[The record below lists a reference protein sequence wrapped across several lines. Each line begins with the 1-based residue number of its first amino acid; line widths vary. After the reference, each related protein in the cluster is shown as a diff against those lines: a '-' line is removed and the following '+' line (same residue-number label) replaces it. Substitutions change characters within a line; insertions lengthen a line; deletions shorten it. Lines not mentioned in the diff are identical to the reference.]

1 MSIVKYLVVGLLI
14 YMMIVGLFT
23 LRISGEDVNIGFN
36 YMKVGERIVKDVSN
50 LVEQNKMRNENKL
63 GRKFTACWGKPSNRI
78 AKRMANKGVRR
89 NSKLKLMYVK
99 QKIWSSY
106 EYDIV

>member
-50 LVEQNKMRNENKL
+50 LVE
-63 GRKFTACWGKPSNRI
+63 
-78 AKRMANKGVRR
+78 
-89 NSKLKLMYVK
+89 
-99 QKIWSSY
+99 
-106 EYDIV
+106 